1 MTSYNISHTWGS
13 STSTWDT
20 TDGYSTTS
28 TWGISPISEIKAN
41 LEKLI
46 QDALDEMIFLTT
58 EDEQYITLSRREVIT
73 IEMLTKKS
81 INELTKEE
89 IEMYLCMI
97 RL

>member
-1 MTSYNISHTWGS
+1 MTSYNLFYTWGS

-28 TWGISPISEIKAN
+28 TWSISPISGIKAN